1 MQGRQHVH
9 GKFHI
14 LPLES
19 KCLEIKNISC
29 NRYKPKRMNTR
40 QNTEVSNSAK
50 ATCRLIAESKNLLQ
64 HALFLKSRFSQCF
77 RERKKIKLNLCS
89 FKSTWASFPSGE
101 QKSPIKKVRV
111 TCVLQKKLFKIPD
124 FEAISLFRIN
134 SCLAS
139 VKKNLSLSSLRSKR
153 LTLATQANPL
163 RPPQSS
169 RFFVAELQIF
179 CRGQLG

>member
-89 FKSTWASFPSGE
+89 FKSTWASFPLVNKNLRLKKCAEPACCKKNSS
-101 QKSPIKKVRV
+101 KSLTSKQYLSFALIAVSHRLRKIYPLVA
-111 TCVLQKKLFKIPD
+111 CV
-124 FEAISLFRIN
+124 
-134 SCLAS
+134 AS
-139 VKKNLSLSSLRSKR
+139 V
-153 LTLATQANPL
+153 
-163 RPPQSS
+163 
-169 RFFVAELQIF
+169 
-179 CRGQLG
+179 